1 MTDPLSNFEEID
13 CKHHFSSDDLSS
25 DQNKRLCFDPPLY
38 IQRYNYVSGLLF
50 DFKCKSVMDIGCAE
64 CKLIHLLKQTNQNL
78 NLIIGLDLD
87 ESVLEKNKSKFSDN
101 LVDMFHC
108 RENPLD
114 MYLVKVDISK
124 PDKYFL
130 DKFCSKSCGL
140 DFVSMV
146 EIIEHMYPE
155 TLQDAIETVFMQLRP
170 KYVLISTPNSEF
182 NVVFGENSNPYDE
195 RKIDQKFRHW
205 DHKFEWT
212 RDEFRKWCKEK
223 ILDVYQDYKLYNNS
237 FHGLAIS
244 RFNHI

>member
-1 MTDPLSNFEEID
+1 MTNLASNHEENNIN
-13 CKHHFSSDDLSS
+13 KHFSSDDLSN
-25 DQNKRLCFDPPLY
+25 DQNKKLCFDPPLY
-38 IQRYNYVSGLLF
+38 IQRYNNVSGLLF
-50 DFKCKSVMDIGCAE
+50 DFNCKSFMDIGSAE

-87 ESVLEKNKSKFSDN
+87 ESILEKNKSKFTDN
-101 LVDMFHC
+101 LVDLFHC

-114 MYLVKVDISK
+114 LYIIKGDISK

-130 DKFCSKSCGL
+130 EKFCQKNCGL

-155 TLQDAIETVFMQLRP
+155 TLQNCIHTVFEHLRP

-182 NVVFGENSNPYDE
+182 NVVFEENVYDE

-205 DHKFEWT
+205 DHKFEWS
-212 RDEFRKWCKEK
+212 REEFEKWCTEK
-223 ILDVYQDYKLYNNS
+223 ILNIYKNYKLFNNS
-237 FHGLAIS
+237 FYGLGK
-244 RFNHI
+244 